1 MELENN
7 TSAEMAEVAELSE
20 DVESAETQ
28 EVAEPAPQEAE
39 VSEPEQEQPA
49 RERSDADAAFAEMRR
64 ERERL
69 EHENQLLVAALSRYF
84 EGDDAEELSIQ
95 ANAYADQRNP
105 DDVRAEYERER
116 EFTSLKAQNESLQ
129 EELLNIAIE
138 RRMAEDLRTIQSI
151 DPTVKSLD
159 DLGSSFAQFIG
170 AGLTAQEAY
179 YASLV
184 RDQKEKIYPPSAI
197 GKVSDTK
204 VERDYYTSEELD
216 NMSSEEMDA
225 NWDKVM
231 RSMKRL

>member
-7 TSAEMAEVAELSE
+7 TSAEMTEVAELSE

-28 EVAEPAPQEAE
+28 EVAEPVTQEAE
-39 VSEPEQEQPA
+39 VSEPEPEQP
-49 RERSDADAAFAEMRR
+49 REKTTSDAAFAEMRR
-64 ERERL
+64 EKERL
-69 EHENQLLVAALSRYF
+69 ERDNQLLIAALSRYF

-95 ANAYADQRNP
+95 ANAYADKRNP

-116 EFTSLKAQNESLQ
+116 EYTTLKEQNASLQ

-159 DLGSSFAQFIG
+159 DLGESFAQFIG

-179 YASLV
+179 YASII
-184 RDQKEKIYPPSAI
+184 RDQKEKVYPPSAI

-216 NMSSEEMDA
+216 NLSSEEMDA
-225 NWDKVM
+225 NWEKVK
-231 RSMKRL
+231 RSMNRL